1 MHGAENMKYHRILF
15 GRNEGKIRLGDQYLG
30 WTVML
35 KGISVVEC
43 KIMGLIYLVQNVA
56 LWVL

>member
-1 MHGAENMKYHRILF
+1 MHRILF
-15 GRNEGKIRLGDQYLG
+15 GQYEGKIKLGDHYLG
-30 WTVML
+30 LTVML